1 MQWPTFNVRPY
12 VCGGVGRLD
21 ETVLAALCEAGP
33 RVRPALRTAEAALFS
48 SSPLPPY
55 HRGPEPGRGSTGR
68 EDAGGGD
75 GAPAR
80 GDMGHGDAGH
90 GDGVRADSGTW
101 AFAWGE
107 RRPSG
112 PAPWI
117 TVAETYETPGLI
129 DDGDRVTLHAGGLG
143 LVDVYYVSVGGAVY
157 FSSLLE
163 PLLALARTPYE
174 VDWDAWA
181 AIVQVTFPLRDD
193 TPYARVKRLAGSS
206 ALVFGKRSGRIAVE
220 RRLPRWLREEPFEAG
235 RSAGEILEILHE
247 VYKEFDSRPLLVPV
261 SGGYDS
267 RLLCS
272 VAVARGADVESW
284 TTSPDDGTDTDIAF
298 ARAITRELGVR
309 HRVIPQDPAAYP
321 ADALSVARRLEF
333 LTPHHAWYAPF
344 AREVHRAGRTLVDGL
359 AGGPLLKNFMVSGA
373 ALEASTQAERKAALL
388 GSLALGAPSVPF
400 LSERAS
406 EWISDSVRTAFAQST
421 SMLNGHRAELPLSVL
436 HTRTARGIA
445 RSPVNLVGPE
455 VSFAAPFMHPAFFD
469 AALSVGVARKDKGR
483 FYREVLH
490 AANPRVAAL
499 PSTNVVKQP
508 LQRVPLRSAA
518 APARAYGHAMLTR
531 VARAVPSLLSE
542 HLHAVVAEGPDAL
555 ARFNGW
561 NDRFWVRGL
570 VLFGAWLDDYADR
583 AGDLTP
589 PWE

>member
-12 VCGGVGRLD
+12 VCGGIGHLD
-21 ETVLAALCEAGP
+21 EDVLSALQDAGP
-33 RVRPALRTAEAALFS
+33 RVRPALRAPEAALFS

-55 HRGPEPGRGSTGR
+55 QRDDR
-68 EDAGGGD
+68 
-75 GAPAR
+75 
-80 GDMGHGDAGH
+80 
-90 GDGVRADSGTW
+90 TW

-107 RRPSG
+107 RK
-112 PAPWI
+112 PAKASTWI
-117 TVAETYETPGLI
+117 SVAEEFETPGLI
-129 DDGDRVTLHAGGLG
+129 DDGDRIALHAGGLG
-143 LVDVYYVSVGGAVY
+143 LVDVYYLFRDRAVY

-163 PLLALARTPYE
+163 PLLAIARTPYE
-174 VDWDAWA
+174 INWDAWA
-181 AIVQVTFPLRDD
+181 SIIQLTFPLRDD
-193 TPYARVKRLAGSS
+193 TPYVQVRRLAGAS
-206 ALVFGKRSGRIAVE
+206 ALVFDRASGRITTE

-235 RSAGEILEILHE
+235 RTAGEILEILHE
-247 VYKEFDSRPLLVPV
+247 VYKEFDGRPLLVPV

-309 HRVIPQDPAAYP
+309 HRVIAQDPSAYP
-321 ADALSVARRLEF
+321 DDALAVARRLEF
-333 LTPHHAWYAPF
+333 LTPHHAWYTPF
-344 AREVHRAGRTLVDGL
+344 AREVHKAGRTLVDGL

-373 ALEASTQAERKAALL
+373 ALEASSQAERKAALL
-388 GSLALGAPSVPF
+388 GSLALGTPSVPF
-400 LSERAS
+400 LSEQAS
-406 EWISDSVRTAFAQST
+406 AWITASVGASFTQAT

-455 VSFAAPFMHPAFFD
+455 VSFVAPFMHPDFFD

-483 FYREVLH
+483 FYREVLY
-490 AANPRVAAL
+490 AANARVAAL

-518 APARAYGHAMLTR
+518 APAREYGHRMLTR
-531 VARAVPSLLSE
+531 VAATVPSLLSE
-542 HLHAVVAEGPDAL
+542 QLHGVVAEGPDAL

-561 NDRFWVRGL
+561 NDRFWVRSL
-570 VLFGAWLDDYADR
+570 VLFGAWLGDYEDR
-583 AGDLTP
+583 LPDLTP
-589 PWE
+589 PWA